1 MRARFLAVIRLA
13 GPDAGAAEQPDC
25 AAATVEPLPVLVR
38 GDRLTVS
45 SNFGMAGPDTA
56 GEAVVGEL
64 FGRGSTQPA
73 HALTETEWTG
83 IRQSRGLAFVE
94 RYWGAYVAFIV
105 GDGEVSI
112 VRAPLGDVGCYYARS
127 GDMLIVASDLALLL
141 AASGRARRISMPALA
156 RHIAYPEWR
165 SGETCI
171 DGVGELRGGDR
182 LTVSAAGMR
191 CETLWSPWAF
201 VVDERMIDD
210 SDEAARAISN
220 AVHLG
225 VRARAARLDRTL
237 LLLSGGLDSA
247 IVAASLARIGAD
259 FVCLNLVGDDPA
271 SDEQHYAGLVAD
283 SVGAR
288 LLTRRFEL
296 ERIDVRRSGAA
307 HMPYPVHRCFTQ
319 AQDSV
324 AMEVTNEEGAQAILD
339 GGGGD
344 NVFFASRTVTIL
356 ADCLIAG
363 GFDRRFWAATRAL
376 GDLGQTGMLALA
388 RKAAYRAWCRSRA
401 PRRAAGTAFLTRA
414 ARAAV
419 AEGAPHPWFLPPPR
433 ILPGRASHAAL
444 LVPAQNLAEAINA
457 QAPTQ
462 AISPLITQPVAEACL
477 RVPSWLW
484 LAPGQDRAAARHAFQ
499 SALPQAIVH
508 RRSKGTPTSFVATI
522 FDRNRPAIRD
532 MLLGGRL
539 AALEILDVNAVERA
553 LDIAGPVRDLR
564 FVRIMEL
571 VDAEAWAS
579 AQG

>member
-83 IRQSRGLAFVE
+83 IRQSRGLALVE
-94 RYWGAYVAFIV
+94 GYWGAYVAFIV

-210 SDEAARAISN
+210 SDEAARAIRN

-388 RKAAYRAWCRSRA
+388 RKAAYRAW
-401 PRRAAGTAFLTRA
+401 
-414 ARAAV
+414 
-419 AEGAPHPWFLPPPR
+419 
-433 ILPGRASHAAL
+433 
-444 LVPAQNLAEAINA
+444 
-457 QAPTQ
+457 
-462 AISPLITQPVAEACL
+462 
-477 RVPSWLW
+477 
-484 LAPGQDRAAARHAFQ
+484 LAPGQDRAAPLVPAAATNSAGPREPRGAARAGPKSRGGDQRPGADAGDFTPDHPAGGRGMPARAELAVARAGPGPGRCAPCVPVRPATSDRPSTLEGDADQFRCDDLRPEPPGHPRHA
-499 SALPQAIVH
+499 A
-508 RRSKGTPTSFVATI
+508 RRKTRGA
-522 FDRNRPAIRD
+522 RNPRYER
-532 MLLGGRL
+532 GRTG
-539 AALEILDVNAVERA
+539 A
-553 LDIAGPVRDLR
+553 
-564 FVRIMEL
+564 
-571 VDAEAWAS
+571 
-579 AQG
+579 